1 MAIAIALLGFN
12 DLGLLVTPNFLFRN
26 RFYLQLSTHCPK
38 MNKKSMK
45 EVKKISRFLST
56 GHRILPS
63 CGCKARETVGAKCEL
78 VLYGT
83 SPVDKIR
90 LMDPFK
96 SFSVENIFLQS
107 PNRNILGLAATVVF
121 LANEARLLR
130 FRCSP
135 GHILSKT
142 KSVTPHFFYISD
154 ITNSSSF
161 NGKMFRKKIN
171 VRKFSCERP

>member
-1 MAIAIALLGFN
+1 MAIDIALLGFN
-12 DLGLLVTPNFLFRN
+12 DLGRTVTPIFLFRN

-38 MNKKSMK
+38 MNKKSMW
-45 EVKKISRFLST
+45 EVKKIRRFLFM

-63 CGCKARETVGAKCEL
+63 CGCEARESVAAKCEL

-90 LMDPFK
+90 LIGPF
-96 SFSVENIFLQS
+96 N
-107 PNRNILGLAATVVF
+107 NILLLWPSSLTKPD
-121 LANEARLLR
+121 LLR

-142 KSVTPHFFYISD
+142 KSVTPAFFTFLTSLTHYLSMVKF
-154 ITNSSSF
+154 SE
-161 NGKMFRKKIN
+161 KIN
-171 VRKFSCERP
+171 VRKFSRERP